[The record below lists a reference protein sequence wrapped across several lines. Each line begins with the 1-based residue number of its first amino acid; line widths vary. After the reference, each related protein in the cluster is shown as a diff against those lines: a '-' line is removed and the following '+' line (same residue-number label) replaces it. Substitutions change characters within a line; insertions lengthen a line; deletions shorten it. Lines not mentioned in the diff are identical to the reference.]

1 MDHLW
6 QSCSTIY
13 HECMALETTPL
24 HPTDVLQVP
33 LLRRACR
40 AGQEIHH
47 SLPAQPER
55 PRPRSGPAPY
65 ETTFPAAEDV
75 ACCALTTKT
84 STAIKGAVLSALRAA
99 TTDDLFELSAVA
111 LVTESSSPEGTASVS
126 SAPKAARPSGSGLRP
141 GRTRLP
147 IFEEVT
153 RRLAPPDTLMGQW
166 H

>member
-111 LVTESSSPEGTASVS
+111 LVTEFIARGYSISFIRAQGRKAIRKRAQTRQN
-126 SAPKAARPSGSGLRP
+126 APTHLRGSD
-141 GRTRLP
+141 
-147 IFEEVT
+147 
-153 RRLAPPDTLMGQW
+153 APVGPP
-166 H
+166 